1 MNKNSFGKTDYV
13 IVIFVVIFLS
23 FGITIP
29 FGILLFIYL
38 FLRKINFSIE
48 KKNEVFNTS
57 FYN

>member
-1 MNKNSFGKTDYV
+1 MNKNLFDKTDYV

-29 FGILLFIYL
+29 FGILLII
-38 FLRKINFSIE
+38 FLISKKNNFSIE
-48 KKNEVFNTS
+48 KKNKTFNTL